1 MTNTLTWDIKSIALP
16 KINSNL
22 LSVISLVLLLTMAFL
37 TVSVIADDC
46 DYYRRALRN
55 AEADLAWATAE
66 AVFAE
71 LAWVA
76 ALGFAAANA
85 WNPASW
91 LAVSL
96 ASAYKTFCIADVALK
111 AERVALAAEALYRC
125 EKSSQGAS
133 GGCDSDSGSC
143 SG

>member
-1 MTNTLTWDIKSIALP
+1 MMNTLTWDIKPIALP

-22 LSVISLVLLLTMAFL
+22 LSVVSLILLLTMGFITA
-37 TVSVIADDC
+37 SVIADNC
-46 DYYRRALRN
+46 DVERRALEN

-66 AVFAE
+66 AVVAE

-85 WNPASW
+85 WNPAAW

-96 ASAYKTFCIADVALK
+96 ATSYKTFCIADVALK
-111 AERVALAAEALYRC
+111 AERVSIARDALYRC
-125 EKSSQGAS
+125 MNPPTSAS
-133 GGCDSDSGSC
+133 GGCSSGSC
-143 SG
+143 AS